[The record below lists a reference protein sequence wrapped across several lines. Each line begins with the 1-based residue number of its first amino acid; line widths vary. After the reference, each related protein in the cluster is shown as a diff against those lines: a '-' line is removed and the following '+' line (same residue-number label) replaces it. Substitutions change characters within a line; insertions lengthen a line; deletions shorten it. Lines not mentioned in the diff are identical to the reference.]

1 MSGSSAGNYVSETPS
16 ASDEDQA
23 LDEAAQKTVDGADY
37 TLSLVALALPNEKDK
52 LMELAAQVRLLAS
65 RERAA
70 RFEAKLKN
78 NDAIR
83 QRVTAGVYEGR
94 VNILEDEIDK
104 ANRKI
109 ARLKSNLNRVNH
121 ALTASRVRIQ
131 ELAAKAK
138 KGGAS

>member
-1 MSGSSAGNYVSETPS
+1 MSGSSAGSFVAETPT
-16 ASDEDQA
+16 ASDEDRA
-23 LDEAAQKTVDGADY
+23 LDEAGRLAAPSQKRALEELIGDVQ
-37 TLSLVALALPNEKDK
+37 LLAL
-52 LMELAAQVRLLAS
+52 

-70 RFEAKLKN
+70 RHEARAKN